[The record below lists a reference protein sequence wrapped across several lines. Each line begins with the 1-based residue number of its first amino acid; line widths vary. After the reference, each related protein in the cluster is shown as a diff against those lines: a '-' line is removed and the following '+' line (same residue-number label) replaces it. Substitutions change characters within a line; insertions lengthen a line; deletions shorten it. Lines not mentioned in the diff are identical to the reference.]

1 MFIEALLTVVRK
13 QSQPKC
19 LLFDKWIMNIYATME
34 KNQSIKLVGKW
45 MELEIIL
52 SEVTEAWKDK
62 HHMFSLIYGSGP

>member
-1 MFIEALLTVVRK
+1 
-13 QSQPKC
+13 
-19 LLFDKWIMNIYATME
+19 MNIYATME